1 MESLVLRAFWRS
13 GVLPLGTNEM
23 KIFPFSQLQHNCRR
37 RRRRRRHQLI
47 PDTLAG
53 QLRMSVVSVP
63 PIILEKLDIF
73 KE

>member
-23 KIFPFSQLQHNCRR
+23 KIFPFSQLQHNCRS
-37 RRRRRRHQLI
+37 RRHQRL
-47 PDTLAG
+47 PAG

-73 KE
+73 N